1 MVSVIDSAIEFL
13 NSLSLSDICII
24 VLLGIICIFIIVN
37 IDDWFDINTRLWYIY
52 NVNKSLVHIDTKI
65 RVAPLLDFFYCIKMY
80 NML

>member
-24 VLLGIICIFIIVN
+24 VLLGIICVFIIVN

-65 RVAPLLDFFYCIKMY
+65 RVTPLLDFLLYK
-80 NML
+80 NV